1 MDKTMEQ
8 ARMMSSAEAAKWLS
22 ERDNFL
28 ILTHLRPDGDTLGS
42 AAGLC
47 SALRE
52 AGKTAYVLRNKQ
64 TTRRYEAYLAPY
76 WSEDFRPDYVIST
89 DIATENLFPVNAE
102 IYKGRVDLA
111 IDHHPSNSWFAKNS
125 LVDAS
130 CAACGEIVYR
140 VAMDLNGK
148 VGPETAKLLFIA
160 LTTDTGCFRYG
171 NTTADTHRIAAA
183 LIDAGAPGTEINKKL
198 FRTKTRGRVLI
209 ESEMLN
215 NIEFTRDS
223 QIATV
228 VVTREMIERA
238 GADEDDLEDI
248 AAIHGQIEGV
258 VVSITIR
265 ELEDGTSK
273 VSVRTNKLVDAGAI
287 CAELGGG
294 GHAMAAGVSLNCGVW
309 EAKEKILAAVD
320 KVWK

>member
-1 MDKTMEQ
+1 
-8 ARMMSSAEAAKWLS
+8 MMSSAEAAKWLL

-52 AGKTAYVLRNKQ
+52 AGKTAYLLPNTQ
-64 TTRRYEAYLAPY
+64 TTKRYAPY
-76 WSEDFRPDYVIST
+76 MTPYWAEDFQPDYIISA
-89 DIATENLFPVNAE
+89 DIATESLFPDNAG
-102 IYKGRVDLA
+102 IYKGRVDLG
-111 IDHHPSNSWFAKNS
+111 IDHHPSNSGFAKNT
-125 LVDAS
+125 LLDPS
-130 CAACGEIVYR
+130 CAACGEIVYKL
-140 VAMDLNGK
+140 AMELNGRID
-148 VGPETAKLLFIA
+148 PETAKLLFIA
-160 LTTDTGCFRYG
+160 LTTDTGCFRYA

-183 LIDAGAPGTEINKKL
+183 LIEAGAPGTEINKKL
-198 FRTKTRGRVLI
+198 FRTKTKSRVLI
-209 ESEMLN
+209 EAEMLN

-228 VVTREMIERA
+228 VITREMIERV

-248 AAIHGQIEGV
+248 TAIHSQIEGV

-273 VSVRTNKLVDAGAI
+273 ISVRTNQLVNAGAI

-294 GHAMAAGVSLNCGVW
+294 GHAMAAGVSLDCGVW

>member
-1 MDKTMEQ
+1 M
-8 ARMMSSAEAAKWLS
+8 
-22 ERDNFL
+22 
-28 ILTHLRPDGDTLGS
+28 
-42 AAGLC
+42 
-47 SALRE
+47 
-52 AGKTAYVLRNKQ
+52 
-64 TTRRYEAYLAPY
+64 
-76 WSEDFRPDYVIST
+76 
-89 DIATENLFPVNAE
+89 
-102 IYKGRVDLA
+102 DLA